1 MTIVVALLVGDGVVL
16 AADSASTL
24 VEGAGIQNVYFNAEK
39 VWNVCKGL
47 PIGAVT
53 YGLGGFAGRSIAS
66 LSKDLRERFAAGG
79 VWALTK
85 KDFTI
90 ELVAARFKEFF
101 YDEHYVKEWPRKTKD
116 KDGNEIDVHAAFG
129 FLIAGYSN
137 AERHAEVWS
146 FEVDEAGSPNVS
158 RIFGTDQV
166 GVEAKGQPEAILRL
180 LGGWSHHILTGL
192 VRSGVP
198 PAEAEAFLQGLPVEK
213 LVHAAMPIQDAI
225 DLARYCVEVTAGFVR
240 FTPGAPSVHEPI
252 DIAAITFHEKFRW
265 VSRKH
270 YYNPAL
276 NRPSDHGY

>member
-24 VEGAGIQNVYFNAEK
+24 SDGTSIKNVYFNAEK

-53 YGLGGFAGRSIAS
+53 YGLGGFAGRSITS
-66 LSKDLRERFAAGG
+66 LAKDLRER
-79 VWALTK
+79 LS
-85 KDFTI
+85 KDGSWELQQKNFTI
-90 ELVAARFKEFF
+90 EFIAHRFKEFF
-101 YDEHYVKEWPRKTKD
+101 YDEHYVKEWPRKDTD
-116 KDGNEIDVHAAFG
+116 NQGNTRDVHSPFG

-146 FEVDEAGSPNVS
+146 FEVDETGSPKVAQV
-158 RIFGTDQV
+158 FGVDGV
-166 GVEAKGQPEAILRL
+166 GVQARGQPEAISRL
-180 LGGWSHHILTGL
+180 LGGYSPLILTGL
-192 VRSGVP
+192 VNSGIP
-198 PAEAEAFLQGLPVEK
+198 QADAEAFLNGLPVEK
-213 LVHAAMPIQDAI
+213 LVHASMPIQDAI

-270 YYNPAL
+270 YYDPKL
-276 NRPSDHGY
+276 NKASDHGY

>member
-24 VEGAGIQNVYFNAEK
+24 SDGTSINNVYFNAEK

-53 YGLGGFAGRSIAS
+53 YGLGSFDGRSIAS
-66 LSKDLRERFAAGG
+66 LSKDLRERLSDGG
-79 VWALTK
+79 VWTLTK
-85 KDFTI
+85 KGFTV
-90 ELVAARFKEFF
+90 ESVANRFKEFF
-101 YDEHYVKEWPRKTKD
+101 YDEHYIKEWPRHFNDPHGKT
-116 KDGNEIDVHAAFG
+116 IDIHSPFG

-137 AERHAEVWS
+137 AERRAEVWS
-146 FEVDEAGSPNVS
+146 FEVDEQGTPTVK
-158 RIFGTDQV
+158 RVFGIGEV
-166 GVEAKGQPEAILRL
+166 GVEAKGQPEAIHRL
-180 LGGWSHHILTGL
+180 LGGWSQHILTGL
-192 VRSGVP
+192 VNSNIPR
-198 PAEAEAFLQGLPVEK
+198 ADAEAFLDSLPVEK
-213 LVHAAMPIQDAI
+213 LVQASMPIQDAI

-270 YYNPAL
+270 YYDEQL
-276 NRPSDHGY
+276 NKSSDRGY